1 MSRKRHRPE
10 EIVAKLRQ
18 VEVLTAQGRTVAD
31 AIRSIGVTEV
41 TLGSS
46 PRAELRDEL
55 LNGEI
60 FYTLQEAKIIIEGWR
75 RHDNT
80 LRPHS
85 SLGSVPPA
93 PEVQLWPAARPRPAP
108 PATPT
113 VALQPVMH

>member
-1 MSRKRHRPE
+1 MSRKRHKPE

-18 VEVLTAQGRTVAD
+18 VEVLTAQGRTVAE

-41 TLGSS
+41 
-46 PRAELRDEL
+46 ELRDEL
-55 LNGEI
+55 LNGEV
-60 FYTLQEAKIIIEGWR
+60 FSTLQEAKVVIEGWR

-93 PEVQLWPAARPRPAP
+93 PEVQLWPAALPRPAP
-108 PATPT
+108 PATPA
-113 VALQPVMH
+113 VALRPVMH